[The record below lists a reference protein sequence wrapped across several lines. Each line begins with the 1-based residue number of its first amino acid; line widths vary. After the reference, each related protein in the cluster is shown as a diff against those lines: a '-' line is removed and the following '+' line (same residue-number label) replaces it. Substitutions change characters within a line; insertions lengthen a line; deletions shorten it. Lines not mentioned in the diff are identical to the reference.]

1 MSGVSTP
8 HACAETK
15 VARCPIARTLLA
27 TGWLAVSSFTLSA
40 HEGSPGLFTDH
51 TDIGAPK
58 HAGTVAHDAVAG
70 TYTVTGGGANMWFRQ
85 DSFHYV
91 WKKVDGDLALEA
103 DLAFQGTG
111 GDAHRKGILMVRQS
125 LATAAAYA
133 DVAVHGDGLTSL
145 QFRETGGDI
154 THEVQATL
162 KGPQRV
168 RLEKVGD
175 YVYLSLAGGD
185 GRLKPNGSSARVPLK
200 APYYIGIGVC
210 AHNDE
215 VAETVVFSKVAFTVP
230 ATEVTA
236 MRSSLEYVK
245 IPSGDR
251 VCVHASHQLITSAD
265 WSAGG
270 TLTFTEDAR
279 TFRVSA
285 LGGPVEPAG
294 TIAPPLQPAG
304 ASPDGKWTATLEHQ
318 GEEAVL
324 TLRPAAGGDARVLMR
339 LPDQGRAP
347 LTISWSP
354 DSTKIAYIRHQ
365 PAPAAK

>member
-1 MSGVSTP
+1 MKAVITP
-8 HACAETK
+8 QPRAGAQ
-15 VARCPIARTLLA
+15 ALR
-27 TGWLAVSSFTLSA
+27 FTLVRMLLGLAAAPLAA
-40 HEGSPGLFTDH
+40 HAGSLGLFTDH
-51 TDIGAPK
+51 TDIGAPR
-58 HAGTVAHDAVAG
+58 HAGTVAHDAAAG

-85 DSFHYV
+85 DSFHFV

-111 GDAHRKGILMVRQS
+111 GDPHRKGILMVRQS
-125 LATAAAYA
+125 LDADAAYA

-154 THEVQATL
+154 THEVQATR
-162 KGPQRV
+162 KGPKRV

-175 YVYLSLAGGD
+175 YVFMSLAGGD
-185 GRLKPNGSSARVPLK
+185 GRVKPNGSSARVPLK
-200 APYYIGIGVC
+200 APYYVGIGVC
-210 AHNDE
+210 AHNDA
-215 VAETVVFSKVAFTVP
+215 VAETVVFSKVAFTAP
-230 ATEVTA
+230 AAEVTA
-236 MRSSLEYVK
+236 VRSALEYVK
-245 IPSGDR
+245 VPSGDR
-251 VCVHASHQLITSAD
+251 VCVLTSPLLITSAD

-270 TLTFTEDAR
+270 TLTFTQEAH

-294 TIAPPLQPAG
+294 PSATPLPPAG
-304 ASPDGKWTATLEHQ
+304 TSPDGTWAAAFEHQ

-347 LTISWSP
+347 RTISWSP
-354 DSTKIAYIRHQ
+354 DSTKIAYIRSL